1 MKAIIAKNNLSF
13 IGLDNKM
20 LWRSK
25 DDFKHFKEK
34 TLGSTLLVGY
44 NTNLELPPLKN
55 RELIVDSREGLSL
68 ADIYSLDID
77 WCIGGKKTYE
87 RYCHLFSE
95 LHISH
100 IDDNSIGDTMF
111 PNFRNL
117 NSECQIFNYYF
128 DCL

>member
-44 NTNLELPPLKN
+44 NTNSELPQLKD
-55 RELIVDSREGLSL
+55 REIIVDPRDGFNIAELF
-68 ADIYSLDID
+68 IRQID

-87 RYCHLFSE
+87 RYCHLFEE

-100 IDDNSIGDTMF
+100 IDNDGIGDTVF
-111 PNFRNL
+111 PNFANL
-117 NSECQIFNYYF
+117 NPNCQIFNYYF
-128 DCL
+128 K

>member
-13 IGLDNKM
+13 IGLNNKM

-44 NTNLELPPLKN
+44 NTNTELPPLKD
-55 RELIVDSREGLSL
+55 RKIIVDDRNGLSL
-68 ADIYSLDID
+68 ADIFLLDID

-87 RYCHLFSE
+87 RYCHLFTE

-100 IDDNSIGDTMF
+100 IDNNAVGDTMF
-111 PNFRNL
+111 PNFANL
-117 NSECQIFNYYF
+117 NPNCRIFNYYF
-128 DCL
+128 NTI

>member
-25 DDFKHFKEK
+25 DDFKYFKEK

-44 NTNLELPPLKN
+44 NTNTELPPLKD
-55 RELIVDSREGLSL
+55 RKIIVDDRNGLSL
-68 ADIYSLDID
+68 ADIFLLDID

-87 RYCHLFSE
+87 RYCHLFEE

-100 IDDNSIGDTMF
+100 IDNNAVGDTMF
-111 PNFRNL
+111 PNFVNL
-117 NSECQIFNYYF
+117 NSDCEIFNYYF
-128 DCL
+128 K